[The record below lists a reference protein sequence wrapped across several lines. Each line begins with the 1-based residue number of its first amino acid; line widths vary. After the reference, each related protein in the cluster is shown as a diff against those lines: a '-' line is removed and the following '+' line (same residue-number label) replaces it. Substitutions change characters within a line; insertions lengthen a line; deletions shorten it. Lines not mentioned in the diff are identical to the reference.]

1 MTDSHIKFSVHD
13 PDHDLTRVRLA
24 HEVARPRLGPDFLRF
39 PTRSGWEL
47 LLPRPE
53 ADRVEYQLEINH
65 GNGNSELICDPTNP
79 LRAPGPFGD
88 KSVVEMP
95 EYAPPAWVGSEPEA
109 RGNVTSFEVRSRAL
123 RARMRASLWSSP
135 GTDPAEPLPL
145 LVVHDGSDYANYS
158 SLTHFLDHCAVARE
172 LPPMR
177 AALLDPVDRDQIY
190 SASATYARA
199 LAHDLLPQLAE
210 IAPTPHGR
218 SARVGM
224 GASLGALAM
233 LHAHRRTP
241 ALFGG
246 LFLQSGSYFRPRVDR
261 YEEGFVRFRRVAR
274 FTREL
279 TSRQPENAHPIAI
292 TMTCGTAEENLAN
305 NVITRDAL
313 EAQGYTVTLVEHRD
327 AHNWVSWRDTL
338 YPHLVDLLKGLWS

>member
-13 PDHDLTRVRLA
+13 PDHELARVRLA
-24 HEVARPRLGPDFLRF
+24 QEVARPRLGPDFVRF
-39 PTRSGWEL
+39 PSRAGWEL

-53 ADRVEYQLEINH
+53 ADRMEYQLEIS
-65 GNGNSELICDPTNP
+65 GGDGDAEFVTDPANP

-95 EYAPPAWVGSEPEA
+95 EYVPPAWVGSGPEV
-109 RGNVTSFEVRSRAL
+109 RGNVSAVEIRSRAL
-123 RARMRASLWSSP
+123 RARLRANLWSAP
-135 GTDPAEPLPL
+135 GSDPAAPLPL

-158 SLTHFLDHCAVARE
+158 GLVHLLDFCAAHEE

-177 AALLDPVDRDQIY
+177 AALLDPVDRNQIY
-190 SASATYARA
+190 SASATYAGA

-210 IAPTPHGR
+210 LAPTPHGR

-246 LFLQSGSYFRPRVDR
+246 LFLQSGSFFRPRLDR
-261 YEEGFVRFRRVAR
+261 YEESFVRFRRIAR
-274 FTREL
+274 FTGEL
-279 TSRQPENAHPIAI
+279 TGRQPENAHPISI
-292 TMTCGTAEENLAN
+292 TMTCGSAEENLAN
-305 NVITRDAL
+305 NELTRDAL
-313 EAQGYTVTLVEHRD
+313 RAQGYTVTFVEHRD
-327 AHNWVSWRDTL
+327 AHNWISWRDVL
-338 YPHLVDLLKGLWS
+338 HPHLVDLLRGLWS